1 MVDIFEELKKD
12 NPKIPLVDL
21 RVFANALATYWE
33 ASENLRANG
42 VVCSHP
48 RTGAPLE
55 NPYLK
60 VQAAQAPILARF
72 RAVRSD
78 RVLRLLSGETGET
91 GAQTNSKPAR
101 KKKTENL

>member
-42 VVCSHP
+42 VVCSI
-48 RTGAPLE
+48 LE
-55 NPYLK
+55 
-60 VQAAQAPILARF
+60 
-72 RAVRSD
+72 
-78 RVLRLLSGETGET
+78 
-91 GAQTNSKPAR
+91 PAR
-101 KKKTENL
+101 LWKIPI